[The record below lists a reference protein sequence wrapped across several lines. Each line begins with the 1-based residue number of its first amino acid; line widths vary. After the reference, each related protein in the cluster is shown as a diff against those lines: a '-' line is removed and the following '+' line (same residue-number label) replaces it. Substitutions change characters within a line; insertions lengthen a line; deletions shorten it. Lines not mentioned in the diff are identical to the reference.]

1 LIFVDTSIW
10 IAAFRDPASREAR
23 QLSRLLDSDEVALS
37 IPVFLEVLAG
47 ASKQDRRKVRE
58 ALTALPLFYPT
69 DQTWRRVESWIDVA
83 SGSGE
88 RFGFADLLIG
98 AIAAENDA
106 YLWSLDADFERLA
119 RLKLITMFQT
129 SSP

>member
-1 LIFVDTSIW
+1 LIFVDTSVW
-10 IAAFRDPASREAR
+10 IAAFRNPASREAR

-37 IPVFLEVLAG
+37 IPVFLEVLTG

-69 DQTWRRVESWIDVA
+69 DQTWRRVEIWIDVA
-83 SGSGE
+83 TGSGE
-88 RFGFADLLIG
+88 HFGFADLLIG

-106 YLWSLDADFERLA
+106 SLWSLDADFERLA
-119 RLKLITMFQT
+119 RLKLITLFEPT
-129 SSP
+129 SP